1 MSVSLEKTIEIKTF
15 ITPQN
20 YDDKVTLRGFTKEDN
35 LQDYIRILKE
45 LNRAFLRK
53 YGVQEVTIVMS
64 HHKEEVNNNGSII
77 QNSR

>member
-1 MSVSLEKTIEIKTF
+1 MSVSLEKTIEVKTF

-35 LQDYIRILKE
+35 LHGYIRILEE
-45 LNRAFLRK
+45 LNRAFLKK
-53 YGVQEVTIVMS
+53 YGVQEVTIIMS
-64 HHKEEVNNNGSII
+64 YHKEEANNNSSII